1 MTLDPVI
8 HQPTRLHIMA
18 ALFRNRQMSFTD
30 LRDGLGLTPGN
41 LGSHV
46 EKLEEA
52 GYVKSGRVIVDLA
65 FELHYRITDEG
76 LEAFRAYLAELRA
89 LVGALPLEGA
99 RMEKK
104 EGAPLAR
111 ADGAEWDA
119 T

>member
-1 MTLDPVI
+1 MTLDPII

-41 LGSHV
+41 LGAHV
-46 EKLEEA
+46 EKLVEA

-65 FELHYRITDEG
+65 FELHYRMTDEG
-76 LEAFRAYLAELRA
+76 LDAFRAYLAELRA
-89 LVGALPLEGA
+89 LVGAMPLEQE
-99 RMEKK
+99 RVEEK
-104 EGAPLAR
+104 ESAPTAR
-111 ADGAEWDA
+111 ADGAVWDP

>member
-1 MTLDPVI
+1 MTLDPII

-41 LGSHV
+41 LGAHV

-52 GYVKSGRVIVDLA
+52 GYVKSRRVIVDLA
-65 FELHYRITDEG
+65 FELHYRVTDEG
-76 LEAFRAYLAELRA
+76 LDAFRAYLAELRGF
-89 LVGALPLEGA
+89 LGALPLTEEEI
-99 RMEKK
+99 EKK
-104 EGAPLAR
+104 GGAPVAH
-111 ADGAEWDA
+111 ADRREVEL